1 MQSIYLLTLIIL
13 LVANL
18 CSLIRAG
25 LGPTLF
31 DRILAA
37 NTFGSQTILLIA
49 IYFFATGHP
58 QYIDIALLYALIHY
72 VGSIALVDY
81 FNRQD
86 EPMGAPTDG
95 STTNGTADD

>member
-1 MQSIYLLTLIIL
+1 METIYLLTLVIL
-13 LVANL
+13 LIANL

-37 NTFGSQTILLIA
+37 NTFGTKTILLIA
-49 IYFFATGHP
+49 VYFFATGHP
-58 QYIDIALLYALIHY
+58 QYIDIALLYALIQY
-72 VGSIALVDY
+72 VGNIALVDY

-86 EPMGAPTDG
+86 ERMGAPTDAT
-95 STTNGTADD
+95 TTNGPADD

>member
-1 MQSIYLLTLIIL
+1 METIYLFTLVIL

-37 NTFGSQTILLIA
+37 NAFGTKTVLLIA
-49 IYFFATGHP
+49 VYFFATGHP
-58 QYIDIALLYALIHY
+58 QYIDIALLYALINY

-81 FNRQD
+81 FNRQA
-86 EPMGAPTDG
+86 EQLGAPTDG
-95 STTNGTADD
+95 HTTNERAND